1 MLPSRSQSAPPL
13 DFTHRLH
20 FCGFH
25 QHLALYIQPPA
36 VRGEIGSDSPSLSTG
51 TFPPLPTPFPLSTL
65 SHGHPAHTQACLP
78 TFNIFQHTHNLADKM
93 LEPSEDAREHQNKL
107 RPLWRSAP
115 YCSPRCDV
123 TFVQQ
128 PRVGHGYGGERG
140 TLGEPACHALATSLA
155 APEISHCRDLVPADS
170 HPPPMWPDYGHT
182 LKWHYLQLIER
193 THDTQNYDCSKLHQ
207 QRIKKL
213 FTNIFHDSLMLL

>member
-51 TFPPLPTPFPLSTL
+51 TFPPLPTPCLFLCQPFPMATQPTL
-65 SHGHPAHTQACLP
+65 KPAPLP
-78 TFNIFQHTHNLADKM
+78 TFKIFQHTHNLADKL
-93 LEPSEDAREHQNKL
+93 LEPSQDAREHQNKL

-128 PRVGHGYGGERG
+128 PRVGYGYGGERG

-170 HPPPMWPDYGHT
+170 HPPPHVAGLWTHPEVALPAAH
-182 LKWHYLQLIER
+182 R
-193 THDTQNYDCSKLHQ
+193 TYT
-207 QRIKKL
+207 
-213 FTNIFHDSLMLL
+213 